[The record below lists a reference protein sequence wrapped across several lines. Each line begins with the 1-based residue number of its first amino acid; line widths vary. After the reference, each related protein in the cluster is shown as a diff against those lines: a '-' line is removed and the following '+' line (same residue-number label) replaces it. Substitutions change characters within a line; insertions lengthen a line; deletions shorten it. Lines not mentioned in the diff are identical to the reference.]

1 MELEI
6 VMDDQELKNKQDVND
21 SLNDKT
27 QPSSTEFQQSEN
39 LNLDS
44 AQKSG
49 QMGHTDTQQSSST
62 GYASGGA
69 QQPYS
74 TGYAGGAQQPYSTGY
89 ASGAQQSYQP
99 SSQQPGQSGYTSD
112 SQPSYTAAITPAP
125 NRPTGYSG
133 GPQQSYQPGPGNLP
147 QQTPQPGYYQ
157 TPPNY
162 NPYGQPIKN
171 SGKAIA
177 GMVLGIASLAFNMFG
192 IATAIVGLI
201 LSIMG
206 RKEIQENPQL
216 YKGNGMAM
224 AGIILNIIAI
234 GLAILLISCG
244 GCVAC
249 MSFLE

>member
-1 MELEI
+1 M
-6 VMDDQELKNKQDVND
+6 
-21 SLNDKT
+21 
-27 QPSSTEFQQSEN
+27 
-39 LNLDS
+39 
-44 AQKSG
+44 
-49 QMGHTDTQQSSST
+49 
-62 GYASGGA
+62 
-69 QQPYS
+69 
-74 TGYAGGAQQPYSTGY
+74 
-89 ASGAQQSYQP
+89 
-99 SSQQPGQSGYTSD
+99 
-112 SQPSYTAAITPAP
+112 
-125 NRPTGYSG
+125 
-133 GPQQSYQPGPGNLP
+133 P